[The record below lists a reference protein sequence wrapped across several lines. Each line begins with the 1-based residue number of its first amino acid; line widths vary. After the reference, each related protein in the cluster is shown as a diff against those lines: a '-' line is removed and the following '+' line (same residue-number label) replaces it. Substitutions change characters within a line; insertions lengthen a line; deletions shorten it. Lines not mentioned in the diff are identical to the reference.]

1 MNAQEPKVNFSNH
14 SGSNLI
20 KLEKMFKIMKDF
32 NSLNESILPL
42 KVNLNKVS
50 HKRILASMAF
60 K

>member
-1 MNAQEPKVNFSNH
+1 MNVQQPKVNFGNDE
-14 SGSNLI
+14 GSNLI

-32 NSLNESILPL
+32 NTLNESILPF